1 MTALGMTGRGT
12 QSEVG
17 TYIDRMLDSE
27 LSGNVID
34 LCPVGALTSKPYAFS
49 TRPWE
54 LVRTESIDTLD
65 AVGSAIR
72 IDSRGPEVMRILPRL
87 NEDVNEEWIGD
98 KSRFSY
104 DGLKRQRIDAPL
116 LKKGDTF
123 VPISWSAALLHI
135 RDRLAGLSGDDILG
149 VVGEQADAESMVA
162 LKDWMEALGSRQVIS
177 TQYPLPFDTADR
189 SSYLFNS
196 TIAGIE
202 HADAVLLV
210 NCNPRM
216 EAAVLSARIRKSVRQ
231 FGQQLLTVGPRMD
244 LNMPHTHCGDSLQ
257 HLHLFSKAS
266 QSKKTTGGQG
276 KVVGEEEGEEAEVEA
291 ARESFR
297 SAARPMVIVGMG
309 SFQDAETG
317 RAVMAALA
325 TLQKAVPALSSAGW
339 NGLNVLHTHASG
351 VGALDLGIGGSG
363 VEVKA
368 KAAKFV
374 YLLGA
379 DSVDSLSSS
388 LFAEEAFVVYAGSHG
403 DVGAGMADLVLPS
416 PAYTE
421 KTGTYV
427 NVEGRVQRTKA
438 AVGRLAEAREDW
450 KIIRALSELT
460 QTPLPYQSVEEV
472 RERLQQLNPTF
483 STLEELHTKTDATQS
498 NAQRQSSGA
507 SSPKQTTQ
515 AMDSSSAK
523 AVNPSTST
531 STPSSSSSSSPLV
544 GVFSNYFFTDP
555 ISRSSATMAK
565 ASAVFPSSRNSY
577 THLPQSAKHSEQPQQ
592 PKAAPSQPLQYSG
605 EAQGQKAPRQ
615 SYA

>member
-34 LCPVGALTSKPYAFS
+34 LCPVGALTSKPYSFS

-123 VPISWSAALLHI
+123 VPISWSAALI
-135 RDRLAGLSGDDILG
+135 AVRDRLVGLKGEDMLG
-149 VVGEQADAESMVA
+149 VVGEQADAEAMVA
-162 LKDWMEALGSRQVIS
+162 LKDWMEAMGSRQVIS
-177 TQYPLPFDTADR
+177 TQYPLPFTGPQR

-202 HADAVLLV
+202 RADALLLL

-216 EAAVLSARIRKSVRQ
+216 EAAVISARIRKSVRQ
-231 FGQQLLTVGPRMD
+231 FGQQVLTIGPPMD
-244 LNMPHTHCGDSLQ
+244 LAMPHTHIGTSLQ
-257 HLHLFSKAS
+257 HLHQLSSSGNSSKAS
-266 QSKKTTGGQG
+266 QEKKTKGGQ
-276 KVVGEEEGEEAEVEA
+276 EREEANGGEDGEVES
-291 ARESFR
+291 AREMFR
-297 SAARPMVIVGMG
+297 SAAHPMVIVGMG
-309 SFQDAETG
+309 AFHNAETG
-317 RAVMAALA
+317 KAVMSALEA
-325 TLQKAVPALSSAGW
+325 LKKAVPNLSTSTW
-339 NGLNVLHTHASG
+339 NGLNFLHTHASA
-351 VGALDLGIGGSG
+351 VGALDLGIGRSE
-363 VEVKA
+363 VAVKA
-368 KAAKFV
+368 KSAKFV

-379 DSVDSLSSS
+379 DSVEGLSSS
-388 LFAEEAFVVYAGSHG
+388 LFAPDAFIVYAGSHG

-416 PAYTE
+416 PTYTE
-421 KTGTYV
+421 KSATFV

-450 KIIRALSELT
+450 QIIRALSELT

-472 RERLQQLNPTF
+472 RERLAHINSAFT
-483 STLEELHTKTDATQS
+483 TLEELHTKQED
-498 NAQRQSSGA
+498 NAKHSTAQH
-507 SSPKQTTQ
+507 SSP
-515 AMDSSSAK
+515 SSSPSQSTESPSSKK
-523 AVNPSTST
+523 AASPS
-531 STPSSSSSSSPLV
+531 PSSSSPPPSSPFV
-544 GVFSNYFFTDP
+544 GFHSNYFFTDP

-565 ASAVFPSSRNSY
+565 CSAALPSSRNSY
-577 THLPQSAKHSEQPQQ
+577 TQPL
-592 PKAAPSQPLQYSG
+592 PSQQDS
-605 EAQGQKAPRQ
+605 ATHKRT
-615 SYA
+615 YA